1 MPLNTTDAVDGE
13 TPASRA
19 TSEMVARRV
28 LTVRAY
34 RATMRAPNRFDTLSG
49 MPPSLTRSQ
58 LVRWHIAICAI
69 FLASGL
75 SIATWASRVPA
86 IRQSLGIENS
96 GVGLLLLG
104 MGVAS
109 IIGLSIAPVV
119 MARIGVRRGMLAAL
133 FCVGIGVAV
142 IGVGS
147 DVLQLFGVALIGL
160 AVFGFGNGAVDV
172 MMNVEGAALEK
183 ATGRTIMPLLHA
195 FFSFGTV
202 IGAGLGF
209 VAVSLQI
216 AVVAHCLAIALVV
229 VAVALLAIANV
240 PTRDIEMDATTP
252 GERAHWRERLHT
264 SMAAW
269 REPRT
274 YTLGVIMLG
283 MAFAEGSANDWLPS
297 AVVFGHGAP
306 EEAGPAVLAV
316 FSVAMTAGRIV
327 GGPVVDRFGRVLV
340 LRILAGTA
348 AAGLLLFIL
357 APFGPLVFIGAA
369 LWGLGASLGFPIGM
383 SAAADDPAKAASR
396 VAAAATIG
404 YVAFLCGPPIL
415 GWIGD
420 HIGLLPTLLI
430 VVVLIVAS
438 GLFSGAAKPLAV
450 ADRTAEPVRRD

>member
-1 MPLNTTDAVDGE
+1 MDPV
-13 TPASRA
+13 
-19 TSEMVARRV
+19 
-28 LTVRAY
+28 
-34 RATMRAPNRFDTLSG
+34 
-49 MPPSLTRSQ
+49 LTRSR
-58 LVRWHIAICAI
+58 LVRWYVAICAI

-75 SIATWASRVPA
+75 SISTWASRVPA
-86 IRQSLGIENS
+86 IRESLGIENS

-109 IIGLSIAPVV
+109 ILGLSIAPAV
-119 MARIGVRRGMLAAL
+119 MARLGARRGMFAAL
-133 FCVGIGVAV
+133 ISVAV
-142 IGVGS
+142 GVTIIGFGS
-147 DVLQLFGVALIGL
+147 DGVSLFGVVLVGL
-160 AVFGFGNGAVDV
+160 VLFGFGNGAVDV

-183 ATGRTIMPLLHA
+183 ATGRTVMPLLHA

-202 IGAGLGF
+202 IGAGIGF
-209 VAVSLQI
+209 LAVSADVAVVTHGVIMGVVI
-216 AVVAHCLAIALVV
+216 AVVALA
-229 VAVALLAIANV
+229 AIANV
-240 PTRDIEMDATTP
+240 PAREVALDAP
-252 GERAHWRERLHT
+252 AAEQRAHWRERLHT
-264 SMAAW
+264 SLAAW

-316 FSVAMTAGRIV
+316 FSIAMTLGRLV
-327 GGPVVDRFGRVLV
+327 GGPVVDRFGRVWV
-340 LRILAGTA
+340 LRVLAVTA
-348 AAGLLLFIL
+348 AAGLLLFIV
-357 APFGPLVFIGAA
+357 APFGPLVYVGAA

-420 HIGLLPTLLI
+420 HIGLLNTLLI
-430 VVVLIVAS
+430 VVGLIVAS
-438 GLFSGAAKPLAV
+438 GLFSGAAKPLVV
-450 ADRTAEPVRRD
+450 ADDAEAEPTRRA

>member
-1 MPLNTTDAVDGE
+1 M
-13 TPASRA
+13 TP
-19 TSEMVARRV
+19 T
-28 LTVRAY
+28 
-34 RATMRAPNRFDTLSG
+34 
-49 MPPSLTRSQ
+49 LTRSQ

-75 SIATWASRVPA
+75 SISTWASRVPA
-86 IRQSLGIENS
+86 IRESLGIENS

-109 IIGLSIAPVV
+109 IIGLSVAPAVIARVG
-119 MARIGVRRGMLAAL
+119 ARSGMLVAL
-133 FCVGIGVAV
+133 ILVSAGLGI
-142 IGVGS
+142 IGFGA
-147 DVLQLFGVALIGL
+147 DTLQLFGVALVGL
-160 AVFGFGNGAVDV
+160 ALFGFGNGAVDV

-183 ATGRTIMPLLHA
+183 ATGRTILPLLHA

-209 VAVSLQI
+209 VAVSLGI
-216 AVVAHCLAIALVV
+216 PVLAHCVAMAVVILVIAF
-229 VAVALLAIANV
+229 VAVANV
-240 PTRDIEMDATTP
+240 PRAEVAMDAP
-252 GERAHWRERLHT
+252 ADEERLHWRERLAT
-264 SMAAW
+264 SLQAW

-297 AVVFGHGAP
+297 AVVYGHGAP

-316 FSVAMTAGRIV
+316 FSVAMTVGRIA
-327 GGPVVDRFGRVLV
+327 GGPVVDRLGRVVV
-340 LRILAGTA
+340 LRVLAGTA

-357 APFGPLVFIGAA
+357 APYGPLVFVGAA
-369 LWGLGASLGFPIGM
+369 LRGLGASLGFPIGM

-420 HIGLLPTLLI
+420 HIGLLNTLLI
-430 VVVLIVAS
+430 VVGLIVAS
-438 GLFSGAAKPLAV
+438 GLFSGAAKPLVVEEEKVDEA
-450 ADRTAEPVRRD
+450 ARR